1 MKLAIWGSTQT
12 GKASLTFNF
21 ENYYNLEKI
30 RYKGEVKFEKP
41 KTNSYVIK
49 ILYDNRLSDD
59 LISNYLLNSIDE
71 DCKHI
76 FLYRQN
82 LLSQY
87 LSWQHN
93 EAIDLNFNPD
103 ILDINECKN
112 FIEYTKTNTSR
123 IYYKIKH
130 LNLFAYSYEEVF
142 HSDKV
147 YNMFEQLNIGIKKE
161 DIPYLIKPIKH
172 VVENKRKAEQSIFT
186 VNKGIEHFTYK
197 ENYDIIRDMFCEE
210 FMYIDNDTKEVKFLR
225 HET

>member
-12 GKASLTFNF
+12 GKASLSFNF
-21 ENYYNLEKI
+21 QNYYNLQKL
-30 RYKGEVKFEKP
+30 RYKGDTEFVRP

-49 ILYDNRLSDD
+49 ILYDGRITD
-59 LISNYLLNSIDE
+59 INYLLDKIDT
-71 DCKHI
+71 DCTHL

-93 EAIDLNFNPD
+93 ETLDKKLNPD

-112 FIEYTKTNTSR
+112 FINYTKENTSK
-123 IYYKIKH
+123 IYNNIKH
-130 LNLFAYSYEEVF
+130 LNLTVCSYEELF
-142 HSDKV
+142 HSDKA
-147 YNMFEQLNIGIKKE
+147 YEIFDKLNIGIKKE
-161 DIPYLIKPIKH
+161 DVPYLINPIKCEVTNH
-172 VVENKRKAEQSIFT
+172 IKKEQSIFT

-197 ENYDIIRDMFCEE
+197 ENYDIIQDMFCEE
-210 FMYIDNDTKEVKFLR
+210 FMYIDSDTKEVKFLR

>member
-12 GKASLTFNF
+12 GKASLSFNF
-21 ENYYNLEKI
+21 QNYYNLEKS
-30 RYKGEVKFEKP
+30 RYKGDVKFIPPSKED
-41 KTNSYVIK
+41 YVIK
-49 ILYDNRLSDD
+49 ILYDDRITDV
-59 LISNYLLNSIDE
+59 NYLLNNIEE

-87 LSWQHN
+87 LSWHHN

-103 ILDINECKN
+103 ILDIKKCRD
-112 FIEYTKTNTSR
+112 FIEYTKENTSK
-123 IYYKIKH
+123 IYNSIKNK
-130 LNLFAYSYEEVF
+130 LKYLKAISYEEMF
-142 HSDKV
+142 HSNTSFKKMKDLGLEIKEEDMPHLINPVKWEVEDK
-147 YNMFEQLNIGIKKE
+147 FKKTQA
-161 DIPYLIKPIKH
+161 K
-172 VVENKRKAEQSIFT
+172 FT

-210 FMYIDNDTKEVKFLR
+210 FMYIDNDIKEVKFLR